1 MARIA
6 IIGTGRMA
14 GGLGSGWART
24 GHDVVFGSRSPEGKG
39 EFQAQV
45 GNVTVTT
52 PEAALTNAEIVVLT
66 LPFPAVEPFARANAA
81 QLRGKVVIDISNP
94 FSHLSDNRVAGAELT
109 AAAIGADAHVI
120 AAFKA
125 NFARTLAEP
134 VDAKG
139 IQRDVLYAGDSD
151 WAKTLVARLITDL
164 GFLPV
169 DCGALH
175 NARILDGM
183 TPLILELDHL
193 HAGGEMRS
201 SWKLLT

>member
-14 GGLGSGWART
+14 SGLGSGWARA
-24 GHDVVFGSRSPEGKG
+24 GHAVVFGSRSPATKG
-39 EFQAQV
+39 DLVSRVSNA
-45 GNVTVTT
+45 TVTT
-52 PEAALTNAEIVVLT
+52 PEAALTDAEIVVLAM
-66 LPFPAVEPFARANAA
+66 PYPAVEPFARANAA

-94 FSHLSDNRVAGAELT
+94 FSHLPDNRVAGAELT
-109 AAAIGADAHVI
+109 AAAIGAEAHVV

-125 NFARTLAEP
+125 NFAGTLGEP
-134 VDAKG
+134 VDPKG
-139 IQRDVLYAGDSD
+139 IWRDVHFAGDSD
-151 WAKTLVARLITDL
+151 RAKTVVVGLIVDL
-164 GFLPV
+164 GFMPV

-183 TPLILELDHL
+183 VPLILELDRL
-193 HAGGEMRS
+193 HAGGAMHS